1 MQQMIPFLPV
11 KPPTSL
17 ATLQPVP
24 MNWTTNPIGAFHDV
38 PLLPGS
44 PSTLFFSLAAQA
56 PDGARRLC
64 STPGLFL
71 SVCVGRA
78 RPVYTAAANTHTGVL
93 YLFLFISF
101 KCSLGHIVICS
112 NCSEITGRLLQPLT
126 LIKAHFSLLLLAV
139 LWHSPWMQRMP
150 PLLFE
155 FIIMPQKFPSKVT
168 WSSMTEKLRNRTL
181 FIKTDRKLCVC
192 FVLPTATTPQIADG
206 GHLVWKC
213 EIICCP
219 TSAGC
224 YRISE
229 TLLVLIHT
237 HF

>member
-112 NCSEITGRLLQPLT
+112 NCSEIMGRLLQPLT
-126 LIKAHFSLLLLAV
+126 LIKAHFSLLLLE
-139 LWHSPWMQRMP
+139 
-150 PLLFE
+150 LFY
-155 FIIMPQKFPSKVT
+155 
-168 WSSMTEKLRNRTL
+168 
-181 FIKTDRKLCVC
+181 
-192 FVLPTATTPQIADG
+192 G
-206 GHLVWKC
+206 
-213 EIICCP
+213 
-219 TSAGC
+219 
-224 YRISE
+224 
-229 TLLVLIHT
+229 TLLECCKYLPSCLCSS
-237 HF
+237 